1 MIVFLI
7 IGFFAVNVLWKW
19 YYQNHWAQ
27 NITVE
32 LWFETDSVYA
42 GQDTKLYEVIE
53 NRKKMPVP
61 VLEVGF
67 HTQRELDF
75 AQMDN
80 TNVSDYIY
88 KRDIFSVLGNQKI
101 TREIPVKCTK
111 RGKYTVSD
119 ADIATHTLLYE
130 KRYSKAIGTCAGIY
144 VYPKMTDVSEI
155 MTVCE
160 RLSGTL
166 QCSKRLY
173 EDPFEFRTIRAYTTD
188 DPMKAVNW
196 KASAKTG
203 SLMVNTFDSVQSQKA
218 MLFLDVEDTGI
229 LKYEDLVEESI
240 AIAATLL
247 RKLLRKNMEAG
258 FAWNGFICSETN
270 NPETGS
276 VQLPSNKRSML
287 AGVERMLAEY
297 KKENEVQDFS
307 EFIERL
313 FLDVFSKNPL
323 TDDTLLII
331 ITKNLNVQLMEQIK
345 KCVGD
350 YQTLVVVPALRGDKA
365 GFAFAA
371 KHTDTLHV
379 LVKEVERS

>member
-1 MIVFLI
+1 
-7 IGFFAVNVLWKW
+7 
-19 YYQNHWAQ
+19 
-27 NITVE
+27 
-32 LWFETDSVYA
+32 
-42 GQDTKLYEVIE
+42 
-53 NRKKMPVP
+53 
-61 VLEVGF
+61 
-67 HTQRELDF
+67 
-75 AQMDN
+75 
-80 TNVSDYIY
+80 
-88 KRDIFSVLGNQKI
+88 
-101 TREIPVKCTK
+101 
-111 RGKYTVSD
+111 
-119 ADIATHTLLYE
+119 
-130 KRYSKAIGTCAGIY
+130 
-144 VYPKMTDVSEI
+144 
-155 MTVCE
+155 
-160 RLSGTL
+160 
-166 QCSKRLY
+166 
-173 EDPFEFRTIRAYTTD
+173 
-188 DPMKAVNW
+188 
-196 KASAKTG
+196 
-203 SLMVNTFDSVQSQKA
+203 MVNTFDSVQSQKA

-297 KKENEVQDFS
+297 KKENEVQDFG

-350 YQTLVVVPALRGDKA
+350 YQTLVVVPALRGDKD